1 MIKSYAEMMIDIPQ
15 TKEKQDEKL
24 NIIVE
29 ETDRLNILVND
40 IVNLSKLES
49 NIEELNLEVINLSEL
64 LKTIVNRFS
73 YLIEVENYIFEV
85 NIEDNL
91 YTKVDKNKIQEK
103 IKE

>member
-49 NIEELNLEVINLSEL
+49 NIEELNLE
-64 LKTIVNRFS
+64 
-73 YLIEVENYIFEV
+73 
-85 NIEDNL
+85 
-91 YTKVDKNKIQEK
+91 
-103 IKE
+103 